1 MRYLAESDT
10 VSIDHALAGLALV
23 PDAPLLALLP
33 ADESE
38 AVPRFQAACSAQ
50 NVRLVGAL
58 FPELIVAGDLCRQGA
73 WLLPLPAGTPTF
85 LIDRL
90 GADAATDAARI
101 ATSVRSGLKQF
112 DSPLERPVLALV
124 FDGLLPHIA
133 SLLDELYLLLAN
145 RVEYTGANSGNE
157 SFTPMPCV
165 FDNACVV
172 DQGVIG
178 MLLPGHHGAALEH
191 GFVVPPHA
199 LAATAAT
206 GNCIASIDWRPA
218 FTVYQELVAGSY
230 GVTLTAE
237 NFYQYGVHFPLGIL
251 QASGD
256 VIVRVP
262 VALREDGALYCIGEI
277 PENAMLVALRAS
289 DIDDSTCVNRLAE
302 RLAFDEGSLIGRD
315 LLLFYCAGRRLHH
328 MEHAREE
335 FARLLRA
342 TGAAQVGGALSNG
355 EIGSLRRNGYPTLQN
370 ECLVGLPW
378 GTR

>member
-1 MRYLAESDT
+1 MRYLADLDA
-10 VSIDHALAGLALV
+10 VSVANALTGLTLA
-23 PDAPLLALLP
+23 PDAPLLVLLP
-33 ADESE
+33 AAESA

-50 NVRLVGAL
+50 GLSLVGAI

-73 WLLPLPAGTPTF
+73 WLLPLPPGTPTF
-85 LIDRL
+85 LIDGL
-90 GADAATDAARI
+90 GADAPIEAARI
-101 ATSVRSGLKQF
+101 AASVRNGLTQF
-112 DSPLERPVLALV
+112 DSPLERPLLALV

-133 SLLDELYLLLAN
+133 SVLDELYLLLAN

-165 FDNACVV
+165 FDNVQLV
-172 DQGVIG
+172 DHGVIG
-178 MLLPGHHGAALEH
+178 MLLPGRHGAALEH

-199 LAATAAT
+199 LAATATA
-206 GNCIASIDWRPA
+206 GNCIAAIDWRPA
-218 FTVYQELVAGSY
+218 FSVYQELVAGSY
-230 GVTLTAE
+230 GVTLTPE

-251 QASGD
+251 LASGE

-262 VALREDGALYCIGEI
+262 VALREDGALFCIGEI
-277 PENAMLVALRAS
+277 PENAMLVVLRAS
-289 DIDDSTCVNRLAE
+289 DIDDSTCVTRLAE

-328 MEHAREE
+328 MQHAREE
-335 FARLLRA
+335 IARLQRA
-342 TGAAQVGGALSNG
+342 TGAAQVGGALSTG

-378 GTR
+378 GA

>member
-1 MRYLAESDT
+1 MRYLAESDFES
-10 VSIDHALAGLALV
+10 VAHALTGLALA
-23 PDAPLLALLP
+23 PDAPLLVLLP
-33 ADESE
+33 ADEAE
-38 AVPRFQAACSAQ
+38 AVSRFQAACSAQ

-58 FPELIVAGDLCRQGA
+58 FPELIVEGDLCRQGA
-73 WLLPLPAGTPTF
+73 WLLPLPPGTPTF
-85 LIDRL
+85 LVDGL
-90 GADAATDAARI
+90 GADAAADAARI
-101 ATSVRSGLKQF
+101 AYSVRSGLTQF

-133 SLLDELYLLLAN
+133 SVLDELYLLLAN

-199 LAATAAT
+199 LAATATT

-262 VALREDGALYCIGEI
+262 VALREDGALYCVGEI
-277 PENAMLVALRAS
+277 PENAMLVVLRAS

-328 MEHAREE
+328 MQHAREE
-335 FARLLRA
+335 FTRLQRA
-342 TGAAQVGGALSNG
+342 TGAAQVGGALSTG